1 MGKQS
6 APPPPDYA
14 GAAQA
19 TAAGN
24 LEAAKYATR
33 ANRANQY
40 TPYGDLTWKENGDG
54 TWAQN
59 INLNDTGKQLLDASN
74 RTSLGL
80 AGLQD
85 AATARVADTQSK
97 PFDYGNVQDVSDDA
111 YRIQMERMNPEWDRR
126 EASMDAKLANQGITQ
141 GSEAYSNAMRDFG
154 QSRNDAYSQA
164 RMNAYNMAPTQYQLA
179 SALRNQNLNELNAL
193 RTGSQVTNPTFNSY
207 AQQSTTA
214 GPDMLGAAKAG
225 YDAQVDGVNAAN
237 ANSAGMMKGLFGL
250 GTSAM
255 TGGGWGGLFKF

>member
-1 MGKQS
+1 
-6 APPPPDYA
+6 
-14 GAAQA
+14 
-19 TAAGN
+19 
-24 LEAAKYATR
+24 
-33 ANRANQY
+33 
-40 TPYGDLTWKENGDG
+40 
-54 TWAQN
+54 
-59 INLNDTGKQLLDASN
+59 
-74 RTSLGL
+74 
-80 AGLQD
+80 
-85 AATARVADTQSK
+85 
-97 PFDYGNVQDVSDDA
+97 
-111 YRIQMERMNPEWDRR
+111 
-126 EASMDAKLANQGITQ
+126 
-141 GSEAYSNAMRDFG
+141 
-154 QSRNDAYSQA
+154 
-164 RMNAYNMAPTQYQLA
+164 MNAYNMAPTQYQLA